1 MTKGSKI
8 SITIAK
14 SLLCENLH
22 CNCLCLAK
30 NEFLSLPLPRLIQS
44 YTMRLSGNF
53 SLVHKSLSMRSSST
67 YQHSFPTLDFGLLCF
82 NEVNRLQNE

>member
-1 MTKGSKI
+1 MTKGSKN

-22 CNCLCLAK
+22 YLCVAK

-53 SLVHKSLSMRSSST
+53 PLVHKSLSMRSSST